1 MSDLMELDPP
11 DAIDQSA
18 KQWRARFQTLF
29 LHKLDAIF
37 EIAQNIKEFHDEFNL
52 NPTKWPDTLQK
63 NCRCPSFYCFS
74 ARNNPRRSSQIHTGI
89 FGCFTG

>member
-29 LHKLDAIF
+29 LHKLNAIF
-37 EIAQNIKEFHDEFNL
+37 EIA
-52 NPTKWPDTLQK
+52 
-63 NCRCPSFYCFS
+63 
-74 ARNNPRRSSQIHTGI
+74 
-89 FGCFTG
+89 